1 MLFSPIICQHYKI
14 LNIHPALPDGPKG
27 TWKNVIKEL
36 IKKESKFS
44 GVSLHLMTPDLDE
57 GPNLSFCKFSIYD
70 NNLHEYWEDAKKYPN
85 SIEETKL
92 FKTIREIIVKNERN
106 LLVETLNKISSNEIN
121 IDKPNQYDLSD
132 SF

>member
-1 MLFSPIICQHYKI
+1 
-14 LNIHPALPDGPKG
+14 
-27 TWKNVIKEL
+27 
-36 IKKESKFS
+36 
-44 GVSLHLMTPDLDE
+44 MTPDLDE

-70 NNLHEYWEDAKKYPN
+70 NNLHEYWEDAKKCPN

-92 FKTIREIIVKNERN
+92 FKKIREIIVKNERN
-106 LLVETLNKISSNEIN
+106 LLLETLDKISSNEID